1 MDPLEV
7 YCEKTET
14 RTDFSE
20 LHVHF
25 FILFPTDSEYINKD
39 VTSLPSSSIAD
50 QNNSSGISIPRGAP
64 FASEGYLT
72 QAQKSEVIL
81 DKNFVSSDTLR
92 AKPASS
98 FYFDVKK
105 QNTSTD
111 VKINKE
117 KNGKTLPKC
126 ESENSDLWTSSTENL
141 SAQSSV
147 LRNFE
152 TKQTALDDKAGKTA
166 SAGISMEA
174 LVSKSIS
181 RSAVEPP
188 LTNSD
193 APSMRYKFFEC
204 RNYGDDKYD
213 KCIRT
218 SDVDQKGNVDSKATL
233 APIRYPEL
241 VRNGTSS
248 DTLQYQSDSLSG
260 SGSARAG
267 LNVKLST
274 VEENR
279 SDGKINNKNL
289 PLPNSNTRTRSPIPE
304 ASNRKL
310 GVSMEHHHSTKSP
323 SSTIS
328 LPGSSALQSSSS
340 RPGFDSSIQSP
351 SSLSISGSRVHSSMV
366 ERKTPSSPFQPVIV
380 KHEFQ
385 PTEMT
390 KGIRQELNTP
400 GFTPSDSKVPLM
412 SSLSLTSGEQSKQ
425 SIESKAS
432 YGFTESRGNR
442 KSPLPGQGIE
452 DHEKSYKAVARTL
465 ARSHPALISRSSNA
479 LAPSLPV
486 GVAHPYPRASDGGLA
501 SNHLKASE
509 HKTSAMASSVTS
521 GKVCL
526 CIYSI
531 CRCMK
536 KIIILV
542 H

>member
-1 MDPLEV
+1 MILV
-7 YCEKTET
+7 NYMYIY
-14 RTDFSE
+14 
-20 LHVHF
+20 L
-25 FILFPTDSEYINKD
+25 FILFPADSEYINKD
-39 VTSLPSSSIAD
+39 VTSLPSSSIID
-50 QNNSSGISIPRGAP
+50 HKNSSGISISRGLP
-64 FASEGYLT
+64 FANEGYLT
-72 QAQKSEVIL
+72 QVQKSEVNL
-81 DKNFVSSDTLR
+81 DKNFVSSDSLR

-111 VKINKE
+111 AKINKE
-117 KNGKTLPKC
+117 KNEKTLSKC
-126 ESENSDLWTSSTENL
+126 ESENSDLWTCSSENL

-147 LRNFE
+147 LRNVE
-152 TKQTALDDKAGKTA
+152 TKQTALDDIAGKTT
-166 SAGISMEA
+166 STGISMEA

-204 RNYGDDKYD
+204 RNYGDDNYD

-241 VRNGTSS
+241 VRNGSNS
-248 DTLQYQSDSLSG
+248 DALPYQSDSLSG

-267 LNVKLST
+267 LNVKLSS

-289 PLPNSNTRTRSPIPE
+289 PLPTSNTRTHSPIPE

-310 GVSMEHHHSTKSP
+310 GASMEHHPSTKSP
-323 SSTIS
+323 SSIIS

-351 SSLSISGSRVHSSMV
+351 SSLSIGGSRVHSSMV

-385 PTEMT
+385 PSEMT
-390 KGIRQELNTP
+390 KGIRQEVNTP
-400 GFTPSDSKVPLM
+400 GFTPSDSKVPFM
-412 SSLSLTSGEQSKQ
+412 TSLALTSGEQSKQ
-425 SIESKAS
+425 NMESKAS
-432 YGFTESRGNR
+432 YAFNESRGNR
-442 KSPLPGQGIE
+442 KSPLPGQGTE
-452 DHEKSYKAVARTL
+452 DHEKSYKAAARAL
-465 ARSHPALISRSSNA
+465 ARPHPALISRSSNS
-479 LAPSLPV
+479 LVPSLPV

-509 HKTSAMASSVTS
+509 HKTSATASSVTS
-521 GKVCL
+521 GKVHL
-526 CIYSI
+526 C
-531 CRCMK
+531 M
-536 KIIILV
+536 
-542 H
+542 

>member
-1 MDPLEV
+1 M
-7 YCEKTET
+7 
-14 RTDFSE
+14 
-20 LHVHF
+20 
-25 FILFPTDSEYINKD
+25 
-39 VTSLPSSSIAD
+39 TSLPSSSIID
-50 QNNSSGISIPRGAP
+50 HKNSSGISISRGLP
-64 FASEGYLT
+64 FANEGYLT
-72 QAQKSEVIL
+72 QVQKSEVNL
-81 DKNFVSSDTLR
+81 DKNFVSSDSLR

-111 VKINKE
+111 AKINKE
-117 KNGKTLPKC
+117 KNEKTLSKC
-126 ESENSDLWTSSTENL
+126 ESENSDLWTCSSENL

-147 LRNFE
+147 LRNVE
-152 TKQTALDDKAGKTA
+152 TKQTALDDIAGKTT
-166 SAGISMEA
+166 STGISMEA

-204 RNYGDDKYD
+204 RNYGDDNYD

-241 VRNGTSS
+241 VRNGSNS
-248 DTLQYQSDSLSG
+248 DALQYQSDSLSG

-267 LNVKLST
+267 LNVKLSS
-274 VEENR
+274 VEENH

-289 PLPNSNTRTRSPIPE
+289 PLPTSNTRTHSPIPE

-310 GVSMEHHHSTKSP
+310 GASMEHHPSTKSP
-323 SSTIS
+323 SSIIS

-351 SSLSISGSRVHSSMV
+351 SSLSIGGSRVHSSMV

-385 PTEMT
+385 PSEMT
-390 KGIRQELNTP
+390 KGIRQEVNTP
-400 GFTPSDSKVPLM
+400 GFTPSDSKVPFM
-412 SSLSLTSGEQSKQ
+412 TSLALTSGEQKKQ
-425 SIESKAS
+425 NMESKAS
-432 YGFTESRGNR
+432 YGFNESRGNR
-442 KSPLPGQGIE
+442 KSPLPGQGTE
-452 DHEKSYKAVARTL
+452 DHEKSYKAAARAL
-465 ARSHPALISRSSNA
+465 ARPHPALISRSSNS
-479 LAPSLPV
+479 LVPSLPV

-509 HKTSAMASSVTS
+509 HTCKTSATASSVTS
-521 GKVCL
+521 GKVHL
-526 CIYSI
+526 C
-531 CRCMK
+531 M
-536 KIIILV
+536 
-542 H
+542 